1 MNNAIGNHAANT
13 TCNVAYKICTYSR
26 LIQADKLHYT
36 CTVFD
41 YSSLGIHA
49 ESHGNCVIGGIQLY
63 MSI

>member
-1 MNNAIGNHAANT
+1 MQQTLPVMLSTRYVQSFDSGRQIA
-13 TCNVAYKICTYSR
+13 
-26 LIQADKLHYT
+26 LHMHSIN
-36 CTVFD
+36 FD